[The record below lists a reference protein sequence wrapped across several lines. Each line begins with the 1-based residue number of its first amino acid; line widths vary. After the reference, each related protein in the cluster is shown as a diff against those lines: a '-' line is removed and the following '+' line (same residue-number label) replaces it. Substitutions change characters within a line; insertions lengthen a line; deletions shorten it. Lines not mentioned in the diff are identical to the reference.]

1 MLFAQLNIEHVLR
14 ILSLCVC
21 VLPECHRTC
30 SEQCDVADPN
40 KKPKTVA
47 TVSGPVVLPGPAKA
61 GGKPEAKDTPSIGMQ
76 KLKLKTKVWATLP
89 GCGTLPAVI
98 KKVHL
103 DVETNIYWYDVEFED
118 DDVRR
123 LKQGVM
129 SKAGK
134 PAKKNEIVPVPPGM
148 N

>member
-21 VLPECHRTC
+21 VLPEWHRTC
-30 SEQCDVADPN
+30 SEQCDVADP
-40 KKPKTVA
+40 KKKSKTVA
-47 TVSGPVVLPGPAKA
+47 TVSGPFVQPAPAKA

-76 KLKLKTKVWATLP
+76 KLKLGTTVLATIP
-89 GCGTLPAVI
+89 GCGTLQAVI

-103 DVETNIYWYDVEFED
+103 DKETNIYWYDVEFED

-129 SKAGK
+129 NKAGN
-134 PAKKNEIVPVPPGM
+134 PAKANEIVPVPPRM

>member
-1 MLFAQLNIEHVLR
+1 M
-14 ILSLCVC
+14 
-21 VLPECHRTC
+21 
-30 SEQCDVADPN
+30 
-40 KKPKTVA
+40 
-47 TVSGPVVLPGPAKA
+47 SGPFVQPAPAKA

-76 KLKLKTKVWATLP
+76 KLKLKTTVWATLP
-89 GCGTLPAVI
+89 GCGTLQAVI

-103 DVETNIYWYDVEFED
+103 DKETNIYWYDVEFED

-129 SKAGK
+129 NKAGK